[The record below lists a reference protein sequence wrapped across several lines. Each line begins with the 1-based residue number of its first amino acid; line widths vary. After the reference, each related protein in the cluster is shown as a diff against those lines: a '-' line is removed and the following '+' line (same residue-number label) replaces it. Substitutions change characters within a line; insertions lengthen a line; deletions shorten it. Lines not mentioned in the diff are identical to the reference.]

1 MDDLSSTQGIVAL
14 VAAGIA
20 AVALLWVIV
29 LAVKLRRVRAAQR
42 TILGDAETDL
52 AAHAASLQEA
62 FVQLRDWVE
71 EVARGLEGRVSGA
84 EQRMDG
90 CIAHTSVVR
99 YDAMNEL
106 SGQQSSTVALLDE
119 RRTGVVISSIL
130 HRDQARLYV
139 KQVREGNPEYELS
152 PEEQQAVEE
161 AMVGTPA
168 GACMRVALPGSH
180 RNAQRRGAPGL
191 GARTAPRRFR
201 TRRSTTP

>member
-1 MDDLSSTQGIVAL
+1 MDDLNSTQGIVAL
-14 VAAGIA
+14 AGAGVGAIA
-20 AVALLWVIV
+20 LVWVIV
-29 LAVKLRRVRAAQR
+29 LALKLRRLRAAQR
-42 TILGDAETDL
+42 TILGGEETDL

-71 EVARGLEGRVSGA
+71 EVASGLEGRVAGA

-90 CIAHTSVVR
+90 SIAHTSVVR

-106 SGQQSSTVALLDE
+106 SGQQSSTVALLDA

-152 PEEQQAVEE
+152 PEEQQAVDE
-161 AMVGTPA
+161 ALAGAPA
-168 GACMRVALPGSH
+168 GA
-180 RNAQRRGAPGL
+180 
-191 GARTAPRRFR
+191 
-201 TRRSTTP
+201 

>member
-1 MDDLSSTQGIVAL
+1 VDDLNSTQGIVAL

-20 AVALLWVIV
+20 VVALLWVVV
-29 LAVKLRRVRAAQR
+29 LALKLRRIRAAQR
-42 TILGDAETDL
+42 TILGGDEIDL
-52 AAHAASLQEA
+52 VAHAASLQEA

-71 EVARGLEGRVSGA
+71 EVARGLEGRVGTA
-84 EQRMDG
+84 EHRMDG
-90 CIAHTSVVR
+90 CVSHTSVVR

-139 KQVREGNPEYELS
+139 KRVLDGQPEYELS

-161 AMVGTPA
+161 AMAGTPT
-168 GACMRVALPGSH
+168 GA
-180 RNAQRRGAPGL
+180 
-191 GARTAPRRFR
+191 
-201 TRRSTTP
+201 

>member
-1 MDDLSSTQGIVAL
+1 VDDLSSTQGIVAL
-14 VAAGIA
+14 AAAGVA
-20 AVALLWVIV
+20 AVALVWVIV

-52 AAHAASLQEA
+52 AAHAATLQEA

-71 EVARGLEGRVSGA
+71 EVARGLESRVATA
-84 EQRMDG
+84 EHRMDG
-90 CIAHTSVVR
+90 CISHASVVR

-119 RRTGVVISSIL
+119 RQTGVVISSIL

-152 PEEQQAVEE
+152 PEEQQAVAD
-161 AMVGTPA
+161 AMASPA
-168 GACMRVALPGSH
+168 RL
-180 RNAQRRGAPGL
+180 
-191 GARTAPRRFR
+191 
-201 TRRSTTP
+201 